1 MNFSL
6 KNIFKKQQAPVYS
19 REQAIAD
26 AKNSLRQGQ
35 PESFA
40 DIIRNM
46 PSQDY
51 ATIEGAMV
59 DHTIRTKQQEL
70 AVHLQDLTAVDI
82 RSVFSLFSEQEKQKM
97 LDDILIYALHHYR
110 TEHLNFF
117 DTLLQAGADAN
128 ARNGA
133 PLRICAMHDL
143 LESPQANSLMKAG
156 ASVALAFQQSHQS
169 VDLKTD
175 QELWYEMCAYD
186 RDQSVIDTIDA
197 NNKKN
202 AAKVRGALGRFKNRA

>member
-1 MNFSL
+1 MKFSL

-26 AKNSLRQGQ
+26 AKDAVRQGQ

-46 PSQDY
+46 PSHNY
-51 ATIEGAMV
+51 ATIDGTV
-59 DHTIRTKQQEL
+59 IDHTIRTKQQEL
-70 AVHLQDLTAVDI
+70 TVHLQDLTASEI
-82 RSVFSLFSEQEKQKM
+82 RSVLSLFPADEKQKM
-97 LDDILIYALHHYR
+97 LDNTLIYALNHYR
-110 TEHLNFF
+110 SEHLAFF
-117 DTLLQAGADAN
+117 DTLLHAGADAN

-133 PLRICAMHDL
+133 PLRICAMYDL
-143 LESPQANSLMKAG
+143 LESPQANGLIKAG
-156 ASVALAFQQSHQS
+156 ASVALAFQQSDQS

-186 RDQSVIDTIDA
+186 RDESVIDTIDA
-197 NNKKN
+197 NNKKS